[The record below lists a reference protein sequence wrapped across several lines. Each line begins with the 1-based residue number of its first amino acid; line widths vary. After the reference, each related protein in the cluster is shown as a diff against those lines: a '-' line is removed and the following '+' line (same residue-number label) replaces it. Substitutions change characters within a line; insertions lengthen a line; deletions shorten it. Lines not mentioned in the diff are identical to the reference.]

1 MASGKRYKFQGS
13 SISVVV
19 GFAAD
24 SPSKAISGAT
34 RANPCVVSSTN
45 HGLSNGDVVRITGVV
60 GMDEL
65 NNELFVVANKQT
77 SSFELE
83 GVDSTGYG
91 QYTSGGL
98 IDVAEFS
105 EFCELTNYN
114 RTGGS
119 SPEIQATT
127 ICSDAAEYELGLPD
141 FGTTQISFNF
151 APQTAVQTA
160 LHDFYLSG
168 EKIAV
173 KVELPSSAGTMIQM
187 GFIQQESETVG
198 TGGLWAATVTIRNTG
213 NRFDIA

>member
-213 NRFDIA
+213 NRFDIV

>member
-34 RANPCVVSSTN
+34 RANPCVVSSSN

-213 NRFDIA
+213 NRFDIV